1 MVSKRR
7 PKISVWILSSSGA
20 RNAGRKDKY
29 SEGLDL
35 FKAGNIRNGIDR
47 PTHQPNAWVADW
59 KDPHPQLTIDWTE
72 AQSISRIDLF
82 FDADYDH
89 PMESVLMHHP
99 ETVMPFC
106 VRNYRIKDGAG
117 NLIAEKRDNYLTQNT
132 ISLSKPVITDKLI
145 VEVEHPSAEVPAAI
159 FAVRCY

>member
-1 MVSKRR
+1 
-7 PKISVWILSSSGA
+7 
-20 RNAGRKDKY
+20 
-29 SEGLDL
+29 
-35 FKAGNIRNGIDR
+35 
-47 PTHQPNAWVADW
+47 
-59 KDPHPQLTIDWTE
+59 
-72 AQSISRIDLF
+72 
-82 FDADYDH
+82 
-89 PMESVLMHHP
+89 MESVLMHHP